1 MSDNN
6 RALKSALGRVAGIAG
21 LYRHTFGATMLIVT
35 FHRVN
40 DRMAPDGLTC
50 SAAKFEAFCR
60 FFRRHAR
67 VVPLAEQVAG
77 CRDGRDMGGTI
88 SITFDDGYRDNYEVA
103 APILRSLQLPATFFV
118 TSGFIGSQVV
128 APWDTDLTPPPPWM
142 TWDNLRA
149 LRSQGFDIGA
159 HTDTHID
166 MGSAALETVR
176 QELEICRDKIRNE
189 LGIGTQL
196 FAYPFGDPGN
206 ITADSRELVRS
217 LGFTCC
223 ASCYGGVN
231 PAGTDPFQLRRIP
244 IAEWFTT
251 PHQFGFE
258 FIMGRAL
265 GRI

>member
-6 RALKSALGRVAGIAG
+6 SVLKSALGRAAGIAG
-21 LYRHTFGATMLIVT
+21 LYGRAFGSTMLIVT

-40 DRMAPDGLTC
+40 DRMAGDELTC
-50 SAAKFEAFCR
+50 STARFKAFCR

-77 CRDGRDMGGTI
+77 CRDGRDMSGTI

-103 APILRSLQLPATFFV
+103 APILRSLELPATFFV
-118 TSGFIGSQVV
+118 TSGFIGSRVV
-128 APWDTDLTPPPPWM
+128 APWDTQLTPPPPWM
-142 TWDNLRA
+142 TWDDLRS

-166 MGSAALETVR
+166 MGSADLATVR
-176 QELEICRDKIRNE
+176 RELEICRDKIRDE

-196 FAYPFGDPGN
+196 FAYPFGDPEN
-206 ITADSRELVRS
+206 ITANSRELVRG

-231 PAGTDPFQLRRIP
+231 RPGADPYELRRIP
-244 IAEWFTT
+244 ITQWFTT
-251 PHQFGFE
+251 PHHFGFE
-258 FIMGRAL
+258 FMMGRAL